1 MTRTRKRQTL
11 PLMLVLLPMG
21 MALSLA
27 GCGSDDTHDRTVIV
41 VPQGSKVVCADGSA
55 PPCPTE

>member
-1 MTRTRKRQTL
+1 M
-11 PLMLVLLPMG
+11 PLALILLPMG